1 MRMARLLRRSVYAN
15 KQNAEKYKKQPLL
28 FLSQLVLY
36 SGAITFIVALARCFI
51 LRKINEHT

>member
-1 MRMARLLRRSVYAN
+1 MARLLRRSVYAN

-28 FLSQLVLY
+28 FLSQLVIY

>member
-1 MRMARLLRRSVYAN
+1 MI
-15 KQNAEKYKKQPLL
+15 
-28 FLSQLVLY
+28 Y